1 MVENNVKCSYILQ
14 YPKREESLVFFSVRC
29 NGMTTK
35 VSTKQVV
42 KTEMWDKKKHLCYTS
57 KEKFKDRENRAASK
71 TNTFLKKF
79 NDFMLDK
86 ISYWNDYNKRLTDKD
101 ELTRSIKRYA
111 NWFFDGELKAMDKQ
125 ETKATEWMLSNINSD
140 RLDTHT
146 GRYVAD
152 RTKNAQT
159 TVIHR
164 LQSFLEDC
172 NLADTFE
179 TFTAQNF
186 GTKFMDWGYSK
197 KNYTENT
204 IYATYEIVKAQLNA
218 AKRAKFDIDDTYYKQ
233 LRGKGKDVDNIYLNE
248 REIEAIYKLDIPHL
262 KKEGLIDEK
271 STMEKTRDL
280 FVIGCLTGLRRS
292 DLNNLNNG
300 LWKLDEEQNTLEIVA
315 EKTKKR
321 VVIPLHPYVRAIYNK
336 YHGVLPKLGD
346 KHNCNEHLKNIG
358 RLAGVNEITDK
369 TENRGGKVETYKF
382 KKYDLIGFHTAR
394 RSFATNMFLAGK
406 PTYAIMQ
413 LTGHT
418 NERTFYKYV
427 KATPEQIAKML
438 EYQTTSTLCNRG

>member
-1 MVENNVKCSYILQ
+1 MTKISYSSILQ
-14 YPKREESLVFFSVRC
+14 YPKKEESLVFLTVRC
-29 NGMTTK
+29 NGNTAK
-35 VSTKQVV
+35 VSTRQTV
-42 KTEMWDKKKHLCYTS
+42 KTKMWNKQLHRCITS
-57 KEKFKDRENRAASK
+57 KELFTDRENREVRK
-71 TNTFLKKF
+71 VNKQ
-79 NDFMLDK
+79 LDK
-86 ISYWNDYNKRLTDKD
+86 IETFIIDRLSGWGEQSRYLTDPKEFKD
-101 ELTRSIKRYA
+101 LVAHYA
-111 NWFFDGELKAMDKQ
+111 DMFFRGIEEEEKKQ
-125 ETKATEWMLSNINSD
+125 NQKATEWMLSNINSD

-248 REIEAIYKLDIPHL
+248 DEIKAIYNLDIPKL
-262 KKEGLIDEK
+262 KQEGLIDEK

-300 LWKLDEEQNTLEIVA
+300 LWKLNEEQNTLEIVA

-346 KHNCNEHLKNIG
+346 KHNCNEHLKNLG
-358 RLAGVNEITDK
+358 RLAGVNEITTK

-394 RSFATNMFLAGK
+394 RSFASNMFLAGK

-427 KATPEQIAKML
+427 KATPEQIAKL
-438 EYQTTSTLCNRG
+438 LDFNSIG

>member
-1 MVENNVKCSYILQ
+1 MTKISYSSILQ
-14 YPKREESLVFFSVRC
+14 YPKKEESLVFLTVRC
-29 NGMTTK
+29 NGNTAK
-35 VSTKQVV
+35 VSTRQTV
-42 KTEMWDKKKHLCYTS
+42 KTKMWNKQLHRCITS
-57 KEKFKDRENRAASK
+57 KELFTDRENREVRK
-71 TNTFLKKF
+71 VNKQ
-79 NDFMLDK
+79 LDK
-86 ISYWNDYNKRLTDKD
+86 IETFIIDRLSGWGEQSRYLTDPKEFKD
-101 ELTRSIKRYA
+101 LVAHYA
-111 NWFFDGELKAMDKQ
+111 DMFFRGIEEEEKKQ
-125 ETKATEWMLSNINSD
+125 NQKATEWMLSNINSD

-248 REIEAIYKLDIPHL
+248 DEIKAIYNLDIPKL
-262 KKEGLIDEK
+262 KQEGLIDEK
-271 STMEKTRDL
+271 STMEKTKDL
-280 FVIGCLTGLRRS
+280 FIIGCYTGLRRS
-292 DLNNLNNG
+292 DLNKLNDGIWN
-300 LWKLDEEQNTLEIVA
+300 LDENGNTVSIVA

-321 VVIPLHPYVRAIYNK
+321 VIIPLHPCVRAIYNK

-346 KHNCNEHLKNIG
+346 KHNSNEHLKNLG
-358 RLAGVNEITDK
+358 RLAGINEITAI
-369 TENRGGKVETYKF
+369 TENRGGKVTTLKH

-427 KATPEQIAKML
+427 KATPEQIAKLL
-438 EYQTTSTLCNRG
+438 EFNTAI

>member
-1 MVENNVKCSYILQ
+1 MTKISYSSILQ
-14 YPKREESLVFFSVRC
+14 YPKKEESLIFLTVRC
-29 NGMTTK
+29 NGNVAK
-35 VSTKQVV
+35 VSTRQSAKTKMWNKQL
-42 KTEMWDKKKHLCYTS
+42 HRCITS
-57 KEKFKDRENRAASK
+57 KELFTDRENREVRK
-71 TNTFLKKF
+71 VNKQ
-79 NDFMLDK
+79 LDK
-86 ISYWNDYNKRLTDKD
+86 IETFIIDRLSGWGEQSRYLTDPKEFKD
-101 ELTRSIKRYA
+101 LVAHYA
-111 NWFFDGELKAMDKQ
+111 DMFFRGIEEEEKKQ
-125 ETKATEWMLSNINSD
+125 NQKATEWMLSNINSD

-248 REIEAIYKLDIPHL
+248 DEIKAIYNLDIPKL
-262 KKEGLIDEK
+262 KQEGLIDEK

-280 FVIGCLTGLRRS
+280 FVIGCYTGLRRS
-292 DLNNLNNG
+292 DLNKLNDGIWN
-300 LWKLDEEQNTLEIVA
+300 LDENGNTVSIIA

-321 VVIPLHPYVRAIYNK
+321 VIIPLHPCVRAIYNK

-346 KHNCNEHLKNIG
+346 KHNSNEHLKNLG
-358 RLAGVNEITDK
+358 RLAGINEITAI
-369 TENRGGKVETYKF
+369 TENRGGKVTTLKH

-427 KATPEQIAKML
+427 KATPEQIAKL
-438 EYQTTSTLCNRG
+438 LDFNSI

>member
-1 MVENNVKCSYILQ
+1 MTKISYSSILQ
-14 YPKREESLVFFSVRC
+14 YPKKEESLIFLTVRC
-29 NGMTTK
+29 NGNVAK
-35 VSTKQVV
+35 VSTRQSAKTKMWNKQL
-42 KTEMWDKKKHLCYTS
+42 HRCITS
-57 KEKFKDRENRAASK
+57 KELFADRDNREARK
-71 TNTFLKKF
+71 VNKQ
-79 NDFMLDK
+79 LDK
-86 ISYWNDYNKRLTDKD
+86 IETFIIDRLSGWGEQSRYLTDPKEFKD
-101 ELTRSIKRYA
+101 LVAHYA
-111 NWFFDGELKAMDKQ
+111 DMFFRGIEEEEKKQ
-125 ETKATEWMLSNINSD
+125 NQKATEWMLSNINSD

-248 REIEAIYKLDIPHL
+248 DEIKAIYNLDIPKL
-262 KKEGLIDEK
+262 KQEGLIDEK

-280 FVIGCLTGLRRS
+280 FVIGCYTGLRRS
-292 DLNNLNNG
+292 DLNKLNDGIWN
-300 LWKLDEEQNTLEIVA
+300 LDENGNTVSIIA

-321 VVIPLHPYVRAIYNK
+321 VIIPLHPCVRAIYNK

-346 KHNCNEHLKNIG
+346 KHNSNEHLKNLG
-358 RLAGVNEITDK
+358 RLAGINEITAI
-369 TENRGGKVETYKF
+369 TENRGGKVTTLKH

-427 KATPEQIAKML
+427 KATPEQIAKLL
-438 EYQTTSTLCNRG
+438 EFNTAI